1 MNIMYRLAIRI
12 VPLPARQAIRIVLRA
27 LRRTM
32 RGALRALRRTM
43 RIFRQA
49 RKYVVQYRQF
59 DSHVGFLSTFVNV
72 LALMRANLL
81 GYNGAI
87 NDLKFLTHRSPDAIE
102 YLLNEFSPNQHDI
115 EEFYRT
121 HSISKTRVY
130 FEEFTQAPTW
140 HNKNVLKV
148 AGLARYLVLSQISE
162 ENITAGLNIYGY
174 LLQNS
179 KNKVFQ
185 IRLVEPHLQHQR
197 VFLDGL
203 ISIGAFD
210 EWKSAHNELSTK
222 LKYFKSVKCDTENP
236 FNNLAPGTTEDVWLK
251 QFNEY
256 FNPFGLQEIELNDF
270 GSSPFDRL
278 NTRKLPKIQGPI
290 VSIIVS
296 AYNSGPELISAVQSL
311 LDQTWENIEVI
322 IVDDFSAQ
330 TDYLDK
336 AKEMDPRISILRQLE
351 NRGTYAARNLGI
363 RNSNGIFI
371 TTHDSDDWAH
381 PQRIELQVK
390 NLLENERNLANLS
403 WCIRVSSD
411 LRVSTLGFSETR
423 LNASSLM
430 FRRSV
435 IESIGYFDE
444 VRKSADSEFRMRI
457 GAHFPGSVAIIGFQ
471 PLSIIR
477 IGHQSL
483 SRSDFSPLWIHPNR
497 HLYKQSFVAWHKTE
511 MLMETRIPL
520 SAKSY
525 RLPFPSPIAFLNKYD
540 LSTSQDFD
548 VVVAANFSNEFMPE
562 NVGLKQINCFI
573 DDGMQVGALNLKS
586 LKLSEPFD
594 SGFQELVFVQKIQ
607 WLSQDT
613 VATAKKLVVVDP
625 AFLLLRSFLP
635 QRLDAQEIEIQVR
648 NLQGILDQFHKISGL
663 RIELEEQHEL
673 KDLISKIQ
681 ENAVSL
687 YKKNPSWFFTE
698 KEDFELIESL
708 SIATVNSR
716 LDPANT

>member
-1 MNIMYRLAIRI
+1 MAVRI
-12 VPLPARQAIRIVLRA
+12 LPLPVRQAIRVVLRA
-27 LRRTM
+27 LRRT
-32 RGALRALRRTM
+32 L

-49 RKYVVQYRQF
+49 RKYVNQYRQF
-59 DSHVGFLSTFVNV
+59 DSHVGFLTTFVNV
-72 LALMRANLL
+72 LALMRTNLL
-81 GYNGAI
+81 GYKGAI

-102 YLLNEFSPNQHDI
+102 YLLNEFSPNQCDI
-115 EEFYRT
+115 EEFYKA
-121 HSISKTRVY
+121 HSISKTNVS
-130 FEEFTQAPTW
+130 FADVTHTPTW
-140 HNKNVLKV
+140 HNKDVLKV

-162 ENITAGLNIYGY
+162 NNIKAGLNLYGY
-174 LLQNS
+174 LLRVS

-210 EWKSAHNELSTK
+210 EWTTARNELSTK

-236 FNNLAPGTTEDVWLK
+236 FSGLVPGTTEAAWLK

-256 FNPFGLQEIELNDF
+256 FIPFGLQEIELNEQ

-278 NTRKLPKIQGPI
+278 TTSKMPKVQGPL
-290 VSIIVS
+290 VSVVVS
-296 AYNSGPELISAVQSL
+296 AFNSGPELISAVQSL

-322 IVDDFSAQ
+322 IVDDCSAQ
-330 TDYLDK
+330 TDYLDQ
-336 AKEMDPRISILRQLE
+336 AKEMDPRIKVFRQSE

-363 RNSNGIFI
+363 RNSNGVFV

-390 NLLENERNLANLS
+390 NLLENDRNLANLS

-444 VRKSADSEFRMRI
+444 VRKGADSEFRMRI

-497 HLYKQSFVAWHKTE
+497 HLYKQSYEAWHGTDMSLEHKNPVASE
-511 MLMETRIPL
+511 P
-520 SAKSY
+520 Y
-525 RLPFPSPIAFLNKYD
+525 RLPFPSPIAFLNRADAQKP
-540 LSTSQDFD
+540 QDFD
-548 VVVAANFSNEFMPE
+548 IVVAANFSNQFVPE
-562 NVGLKQINCFI
+562 NLGLKYIKFF
-573 DDGMQVGALNLKS
+573 MQSGQPIAALNLAA

-594 SGFQELVFVQKIQ
+594 PEFQKLVSSGEIQ
-607 WLSQDT
+607 CIPQDT
-613 VATAKKLVVVDP
+613 VATVKELLVIDP
-625 AFLLLRSFLP
+625 EYLMLRSFLP
-635 QRLDAQEIEIQVR
+635 QLLKVQKLEIKVSDLRVLLSRYEKFSGKRITLDDRQ
-648 NLQGILDQFHKISGL
+648 S
-663 RIELEEQHEL
+663 L
-673 KDLISKIQ
+673 KKLIYRIQ
-681 ENAVSL
+681 ENAAS
-687 YKKNPSWFFTE
+687 FFDTTPTWL
-698 KEDFELIESL
+698 FELESDLVTINSLGIDGMDIE
-708 SIATVNSR
+708 IEATNI
-716 LDPANT
+716 

>member
-1 MNIMYRLAIRI
+1 MSIFYRLAIRV
-12 VPLPARQAIRIVLRA
+12 VPLSARGAIRV
-27 LRRTM
+27 
-32 RGALRALRRTM
+32 ALRALRRTM

-49 RKYVVQYRQF
+49 HRYAIQYRQF
-59 DSHVGFLSTFVNV
+59 DSHVGFLTTFVNV

-81 GYNGAI
+81 GYRGAI
-87 NDLKFLTHRSPDAIE
+87 NDLKYLTHRSPDAIE
-102 YLLNEFSPNQHDI
+102 YLLNEFTPNQCDI
-115 EEFYRT
+115 EEFYRV
-121 HSISKTRVY
+121 HSISKTKVC

-140 HNKNVLKV
+140 HGKNVLKV

-162 ENITAGLNIYGY
+162 ENITAGLNLYGS

-179 KNKVFQ
+179 KHKVFQ
-185 IRLVEPHLQHQR
+185 IQLVEPHLQHQR

-203 ISIGAFD
+203 NSIGAFD
-210 EWKSAHNELSTK
+210 EWKSVHNELSTN

-236 FNNLAPGTTEDVWLK
+236 FSSLTPSTTEGAWLK

-256 FNPFGLQEIELNDF
+256 FNPFGLQEIELIEH

-278 NTRKLPKIQGPI
+278 STSKLPKVQGAL

-296 AYNSGPELISAVQSL
+296 AFNSGPELISAVQSL

-336 AKEMDPRISILRQLE
+336 AKKMDPRIRVFRQSE

-363 RNSNGIFI
+363 RNSNGVFV

-390 NLLENERNLANLS
+390 NLLENDRSLANLS

-444 VRKSADSEFRMRI
+444 VRKGADSEFRMRI

-497 HLYKQSFVAWHKTE
+497 HLYKQSYEAWHRTE
-511 MLMETRIPL
+511 MLMDHKIPVA
-520 SAKSY
+520 SEPY
-525 RLPFPSPIAFLNKYD
+525 RLPFPSPIGFLNK
-540 LSTSQDFD
+540 SASSAPQDFD
-548 VVVAANFSNEFMPE
+548 VVVAANYSSHFESNNIGLRCIDLFMQK
-562 NVGLKQINCFI
+562 GQAI
-573 DDGMQVGALNLKS
+573 GALNLAS

-594 SGFQELVFVQKIQ
+594 QEFQELVSTKKIQ
-607 WLSQDT
+607 CIPQDT
-613 VATAKKLVVVDP
+613 VATVKKLLVIDP
-625 AFLLLRSFLP
+625 EYLLLRSFLP
-635 QRLDAQEIEIQVR
+635 QLLKVQELEIKVSDS
-648 NLQGILDQFHKISGL
+648 QGLLSRFEKISGIKTTL
-663 RIELEEQHEL
+663 DDQHKLKNLIYRIEKNATSLFN
-673 KDLISKIQ
+673 ISPTFSFAS
-681 ENAVSL
+681 E
-687 YKKNPSWFFTE
+687 T
-698 KEDFELIESL
+698 DL
-708 SIATVNSR
+708 SIINSLGITGVDIR
-716 LDPANT
+716 FDPANT